1 MGKAKLAFDE
11 TNGAVPEPTRDRQFV
26 TSLARGLE
34 VLRAFRPGDGVL
46 SNLEI
51 SERTGLPKPTV
62 SRLTHTLTKLGFLTR
77 SERLRKYQLGTPVLS
92 LGHALLAN
100 LDIRQVARPFMQ
112 ELANHANCSVSLG
125 SRDRL
130 NMVYIEHCRDNGT
143 VTLRLDLGSHI
154 PIATTSMGR
163 AFLSSLPETERN
175 YLLTAIKRRSGKD
188 WPKIEKGIELA
199 RRDIE
204 ERGFCFSLGEWQVDV
219 NGVGVPVKS
228 PDGSTV
234 MAFNC
239 GGPSFVITR
248 DKLENDLG
256 PRLVDM
262 VRGIEAA
269 LARTQ
274 TMGTTT

>member
-1 MGKAKLAFDE
+1 MGRVQLVFDE
-11 TNGAVPEPTRDRQFV
+11 NKGAAPERDRQFV

-34 VLRAFRPGDGVL
+34 VLRAFKPGDGVL

-51 SERTGLPKPTV
+51 AERTGLPKPTV

-92 LGHALLAN
+92 LGYALLAN
-100 LDIRQVARPFMQ
+100 LHIRRIARPYMQ
-112 ELANHANCSVSLG
+112 ELANYANSSVALG

-130 NMVYIEHCRDNGT
+130 NMVYIEHCRGSDT
-143 VTLRLDLGSHI
+143 VTLRLDLGSHV

-163 AFLSSLPETERN
+163 AFLSSLPETEQD

-188 WPKIEKGIELA
+188 WPEIEKGIEQA
-199 RRDIE
+199 RRDME
-204 ERGFCFSLGEWQVDV
+204 ERGFCYSLGEWQIDV
-219 NGVGVPVKS
+219 NSVGVPLKS
-228 PDGSTV
+228 PDYSTV

-239 GGPSFVITR
+239 GGPSFIISR

-269 LARTQ
+269 LAS
-274 TMGTTT
+274 TMALGTTT